1 MNRPTKKAVIYAH
14 TDNVDFYHGILVK
27 ASQNWVTKT
36 GFIIKPNDISFNLHD
51 TNKIVGLSFV
61 SCYIY
66 IDNALDYYGTLGAGG
81 GERIKKI
88 KSNKYYDFIRYA
100 YTFKITRDNAYY
112 VDSST
117 VSCEYYEP
125 SGQMAGNTEVN
136 ELAAEI
142 GRIINLIKNVICE
155 SLYLVVKK
163 VDREIKEMEDTIKLT
178 LTEKAHLDHKNA
190 EGNDVYI
197 AKAVD
202 ENYPNLLI
210 DYDFK
215 IFNAERKVEYKCKN
229 NHEKYSNNGTKELAE
244 TVQALLNEVVG
255 MIADYIFEKL
265 SDIKEQQESDRY
277 LEELFNTCDIWF
289 YSDGTLYNRTV
300 EE

>member
-1 MNRPTKKAVIYAH
+1 MNRPTKKAIIYAH
-14 TDNVDFYHGILVK
+14 TDSVDFYRGILVK

-36 GFIIKPNDISFNLHD
+36 GFIIKPDDISFNLHD

-112 VDSST
+112 VDRST

-125 SGQMAGNTEVN
+125 SGQMAGNTEVD

-142 GRIINLIKNVICE
+142 GRIINLIKNVICDG
-155 SLYLVVKK
+155 LYLVVKK

-202 ENYPNLLI
+202 EKENVYQITWIETIGFYCNWYAPYSIQLI
-210 DYDFK
+210 K
-215 IFNAERKVEYKCKN
+215 KAE
-229 NHEKYSNNGTKELAE
+229 
-244 TVQALLNEVVG
+244 
-255 MIADYIFEKL
+255 
-265 SDIKEQQESDRY
+265 
-277 LEELFNTCDIWF
+277 EE
-289 YSDGTLYNRTV
+289 
-300 EE
+300 EEEEE